1 MGQTFLVEEIR
12 GEMLKGLGSLR
23 FGILFWG
30 GGWCGDRPFEN
41 LMMLL
46 DPSQR

>member
-30 GGWCGDRPFEN
+30 GVGVETDHLRI
-41 LMMLL
+41 
-46 DPSQR
+46 